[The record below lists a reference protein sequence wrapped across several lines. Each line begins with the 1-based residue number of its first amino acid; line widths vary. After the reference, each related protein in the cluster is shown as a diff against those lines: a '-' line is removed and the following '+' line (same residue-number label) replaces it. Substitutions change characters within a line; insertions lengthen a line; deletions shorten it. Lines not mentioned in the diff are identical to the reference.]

1 MAPMRV
7 WITALLAG
15 AVLAVT
21 GCGGSDNASATG
33 GAGAASLA
41 PESASVYASIDTDL
55 DSGQVE
61 QLQDLLAKFPDR
73 QRLLDELRK
82 GLAAED
88 LSWENDVKPAL
99 GDVLDV
105 VVLDLQR
112 SDTVA
117 LLQPVDEAKLQAL
130 LQKRDPALVSRKV
143 EAWTAVAED
152 EATLD
157 RFETARADGSLADDA
172 QFRDAMDGLPD
183 EALAKLYVN
192 GAALSA
198 AAGRLGGTSTGANRL
213 QAFAIALGAE
223 SDGLRLDGA
232 LHADLV
238 DDLASAKPYEPTM
251 LEEAPADSIAFL
263 TGNGYGQVEKSLR
276 DTPGALE
283 KLPTL
288 LGIDVARLTSLF
300 EGEFALWVAPGL
312 PIPEVTLL
320 AEPED
325 EQRAL
330 GAVDGLARMLVK
342 SGDAEQRTLEVDG
355 IQAHQVVVDGVPI
368 TWAAVDGRVIVT
380 TRAGAIGD
388 LRESGGHSL
397 ADAPAFEQAKEDAKL
412 GDTTFGFLYLD
423 VGKAASLAE
432 GLSALS
438 GDGLPPELSRNL
450 EPLGTFLLNASGEPE
465 DLKLSAFL
473 AIE

>member
-1 MAPMRV
+1 MRV
-7 WITALLAG
+7 SIAALLAG
-15 AVLAVT
+15 AVLAAT
-21 GCGGSDNASATG
+21 GCGGSSGSAS
-33 GAGAASLA
+33 GAESAASIV
-41 PESASVYASIDTDL
+41 PRSAALYASIDTDL
-55 DSGQVE
+55 ESGQVE
-61 QLQDLLAKFPDR
+61 QLQDLLAEFPDR
-73 QRLLDELRK
+73 QRLLDELERI
-82 GLAAED
+82 LADEN
-88 LSWENDVKPAL
+88 LSWEQDVRPAL

-105 VVLDLQR
+105 VDLDLR
-112 SDTVA
+112 PSETVA
-117 LLQPVDEAKLQAL
+117 LLQPADEARLQAL
-130 LQKRDPALVSRKV
+130 LQKRDPALVSRKL
-143 EAWTAVAED
+143 EGWTAVADD
-152 EATLD
+152 EAALD
-157 RFETARADGSLADDA
+157 RFETARADGALSDDDRF
-172 QFRDAMDGLPD
+172 QDAIDGLPD

-192 GAALSA
+192 GAAISA
-198 AAGRLGGTSTGANRL
+198 AAGRVGGTSTGANRL
-213 QAFAIALGAE
+213 QAFAVALGAE

-238 DDLASAKPYEPTM
+238 DELASAKPYEPTM
-251 LEEAPADSIAFL
+251 LQQAPADSLAFL
-263 TGNGYGQVEKSLR
+263 TGNGHGQVEKSLR

-283 KLPTL
+283 RLPTL
-288 LGIDVARLTSLF
+288 LGIDAARLTSLF

-312 PIPEVTLL
+312 PIPEVTFL
-320 AEPED
+320 AQPED

-330 GAVDGLARMLVK
+330 TAIDGLARMLVR

-355 IQAHQVVVDGVPI
+355 VQAHQVVVDAVPI

-397 ADAPAFEQAKEDAKL
+397 ADAPAFEQAKEKAKL

-423 VGKAASLAE
+423 VGRVVSLAE

-438 GDGLPPELSRNL
+438 GDALPPELSRNL
-450 EPLGTFLLNASGEPE
+450 EPLGTFRLNASGEPE

>member
-1 MAPMRV
+1 MAAMRV
-7 WITALLAG
+7 WIGALLAG
-15 AVLAVT
+15 AALAVT
-21 GCGGSDNASATG
+21 GCGGGDNASATG
-33 GAGAASLA
+33 GASAASLA
-41 PESASVYASIDTDL
+41 PKSASAYASIATDL

-61 QLQDLLAKFPDR
+61 QLQELLAKFPDR
-73 QRLLDELRK
+73 QRLFDELER
-82 GLAAED
+82 GLADEK
-88 LSWENDVKPAL
+88 LSWEQDVRPAL

-105 VVLDLQR
+105 VVVDLR
-112 SDTVA
+112 RPATVA
-117 LLQPVDEAKLQAL
+117 LLKPADEAKLQAL

-143 EAWTAVAED
+143 EGWTAVADD
-152 EATLD
+152 EAALD
-157 RFETARADGSLADDA
+157 RFETARSDGSLADDA

-213 QAFAIALGAE
+213 QAFAVALGAE

-238 DDLASAKPYEPTM
+238 DELSSAKPYEPTM
-251 LEEAPADSIAFL
+251 LKEAPADSLAFL
-263 TGNGYGQVEKSLR
+263 SGRGYGQVEKSLR

-283 KLPTL
+283 SLRKL
-288 LGIDVARLTSLF
+288 LGLDAAGLTSLF

-312 PIPEVTLL
+312 PIPEVTFLS
-320 AEPED
+320 EPED
-325 EQRAL
+325 RQRAL
-330 GAVDGLARMLVK
+330 GAIDGLARMLVK

-355 IQAHQVVVDGVPI
+355 VQARQVVTDGIPI

-380 TRAGAIGD
+380 TRPGAIGD

-423 VGKAASLAE
+423 VGKVVSLAE

-450 EPLGTFLLNASGEPE
+450 EPLGAFLLNASGEPE